1 MKKIDRVV
9 EAFRKHR
16 LKEEGMVAN
25 APGGSGGFSSS
36 AAAKGPVAGFDPVM
50 GGGMGRRKKPQI
62 KMPPGQRKRWKT

>member
-25 APGGSGGFSSS
+25 SPGGSGGFSSS

-50 GGGMGRRKKPQI
+50 GSMKRRKKPQI
-62 KMPPGQRKRWKT
+62 KLPPGQRKRWKT

>member
-36 AAAKGPVAGFDPVM
+36 AAAKGPVAGFDTVM
-50 GGGMGRRKKPQI
+50 GSMNRRKKQQI
-62 KMPPGQRKRWKT
+62 KLPPGQRKRWKT